1 MKTLQFKTNINCS
14 NCLRTVTPFL
24 NEVDSIDAWKVDID
38 KEDKILTV
46 ESETGSEVDV
56 TDAVKEAGFEIL

>member
-1 MKTLQFKTNINCS
+1 MKTLHFKTNINCS